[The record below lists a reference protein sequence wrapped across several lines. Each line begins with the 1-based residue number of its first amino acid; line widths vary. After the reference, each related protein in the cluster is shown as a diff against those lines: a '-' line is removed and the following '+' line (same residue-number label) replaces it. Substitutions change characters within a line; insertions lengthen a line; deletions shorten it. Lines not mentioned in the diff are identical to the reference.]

1 MPVYLER
8 RAQRWPTRY
17 TTCIGICMWFL
28 QCDFIFSSCR
38 CEKWIKKWKEKERM
52 IAICPPLDN
61 RTGHK
66 CTYLDCETMR
76 WSNKF
81 PKSMRHR
88 GALYP
93 SALLLFCSF
102 LCFCFFVSQFHSVDI
117 FCGFCRILWSAIF
130 NGILASINS
139 FLFVRSLAL
148 CVWLYGSEAP
158 VGGNQRWFCGRKFW
172 LIKSSYLWRMYEEL
186 FTNVASLR
194 FNLLEQHHPPRGW
207 SLLFRNV
214 RMERNSICSFIF
226 IPSQIESYSSK
237 AKKLCIIIMNP
248 RQHIHTNVL
257 YIVCTSTANID
268 PIRIKGEHEKHT
280 KCTK

>member
-102 LCFCFFVSQFHSVDI
+102 LCFCFFLFCNFTRWIFFVVSVEF
-117 FCGFCRILWSAIF
+117 
-130 NGILASINS
+130 
-139 FLFVRSLAL
+139 
-148 CVWLYGSEAP
+148 YGQPFST
-158 VGGNQRWFCGRKFW
+158 VFW
-172 LIKSSYLWRMYEEL
+172 LQLILFCSYVLSRFLSDCMDQR
-186 FTNVASLR
+186 LR
-194 FNLLEQHHPPRGW
+194 LVEINDGFA
-207 SLLFRNV
+207 V
-214 RMERNSICSFIF
+214 VNS
-226 IPSQIESYSSK
+226 
-237 AKKLCIIIMNP
+237 
-248 RQHIHTNVL
+248 
-257 YIVCTSTANID
+257 D
-268 PIRIKGEHEKHT
+268 
-280 KCTK
+280 